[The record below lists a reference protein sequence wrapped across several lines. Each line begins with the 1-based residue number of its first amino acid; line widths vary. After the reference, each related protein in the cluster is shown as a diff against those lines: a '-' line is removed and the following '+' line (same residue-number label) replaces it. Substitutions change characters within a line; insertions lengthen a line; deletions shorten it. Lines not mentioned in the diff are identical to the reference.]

1 MENVSP
7 ESINNGKGDVFGFFK
22 YVFNFDED
30 NTCEMTNVAQYT
42 VMAIIPV
49 LLILKGVKN
58 IFPEEDETKGSLE
71 ILAESVGQILFIV
84 AAIWFTNRAI
94 RYFPTYSGCEYE
106 EFNPTSFMI
115 PFLIILSTMQTKLGS
130 KLNILIDRVLD
141 AWHGRSGDYAS
152 AEKKVGAAGAAGANL
167 GGGGIRVSQPISGGG
182 GSGMHQPSQ
191 ADFRTEQLLPSNPQL
206 TQLPHHAT
214 LGGSHDFNQMHHSQ
228 NTPLQGVQTQNM
240 FEPMAANEGVGS
252 MFGSSW

>member
-7 ESINNGKGDVFGFFK
+7 DSIKNGKGDVFGFFK

-30 NTCEMTNVAQYT
+30 NTCEMMNVAQYT

-58 IFPEEDETKGSLE
+58 LVPEEDETKGTLE
-71 ILAESVGQILFIV
+71 IVAESVGQILFIV
-84 AAIWFTNRAI
+84 AAIWFTNKAI
-94 RYFPTYSGCEYE
+94 RYFPTYSGCDYE
-106 EFNPTSFMI
+106 DFNPTSFMI

-130 KLNILIDRVLD
+130 KLNILVDRVLD
-141 AWHGRSGDYAS
+141 AWHGRSGEAG
-152 AEKKVGAAGAAGANL
+152 EKKAGAAG
-167 GGGGIRVSQPISGGG
+167 GGGGVRVSQPISGG
-182 GSGMHQPSQ
+182 SMHQPSQ
-191 ADFRTEQLLPSNPQL
+191 ADFRAEQLLPSNPQL
-206 TQLPHHAT
+206 TQMPHQAS

-240 FEPMAANEGVGS
+240 EPMAANEGVGS

>member
-7 ESINNGKGDVFGFFK
+7 DSIKNGKGDVFGFFK

-30 NTCEMTNVAQYT
+30 NSCEMMNVAQYT

-58 IFPEEDETKGSLE
+58 LVPEEDETKGTLE

-84 AAIWFTNRAI
+84 AAIWFTNKAI
-94 RYFPTYSGCEYE
+94 RYFPTYSGCDYE
-106 EFNPTSFMI
+106 DFNPTSFMI

-130 KLNILIDRVLD
+130 KLNILVDRVLD
-141 AWHGRSGDYAS
+141 AWYGRSGES
-152 AEKKVGAAGAAGANL
+152 GEKKAVAA
-167 GGGGIRVSQPISGGG
+167 GGGGVRVSQPISGG
-182 GSGMHQPSQ
+182 GMHQPSQ
-191 ADFRTEQLLPSNPQL
+191 ADFRTEHLLPSNPQL
-206 TQLPHHAT
+206 TQMPHQAS

-240 FEPMAANEGVGS
+240 EPMAANEGVGS

>member
-7 ESINNGKGDVFGFFK
+7 DSIKTVKGDVFGFFK

-30 NTCEMTNVAQYT
+30 NTCEMMNIAQYT

-58 IFPEEDETKGSLE
+58 LVPEEDETKGSLE

-84 AAIWFTNRAI
+84 AAIWFTNKAI
-94 RYFPTYSGCEYE
+94 RYFPTYSGCDYE
-106 EFNPTSFMI
+106 DFNPTSFMI

-130 KLNILIDRVLD
+130 KLNILVDRVLD
-141 AWHGRSGDYAS
+141 AWHGRSSDAG
-152 AEKKVGAAGAAGANL
+152 EKRAAAGAGAG
-167 GGGGIRVSQPISGGG
+167 GVRVSQPISGGG

-191 ADFRTEQLLPSNPQL
+191 ADFRTDQLLPSNPQL
-206 TQLPHHAT
+206 TQLPSQAAT
-214 LGGSHDFNQMHHSQ
+214 GGRQDFNEMHHSQ
-228 NTPLQGVQTQNM
+228 PTPLQGVQTQNM